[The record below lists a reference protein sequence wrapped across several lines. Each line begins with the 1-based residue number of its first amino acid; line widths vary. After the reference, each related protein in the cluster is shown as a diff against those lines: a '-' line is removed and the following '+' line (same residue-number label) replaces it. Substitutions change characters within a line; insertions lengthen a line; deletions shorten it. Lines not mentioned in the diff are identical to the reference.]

1 MKCYIYDAL
10 DNLQLQV
17 PVHTAGASG
26 PAGTVE
32 TTRPATNS
40 NSNEYSMIEDGSA
53 QPVVEKVTGARRK
66 SAASDVD
73 SVNTN
78 TGINAESG
86 ITDEMMGRSYKLR
99 NSD

>member
-1 MKCYIYDAL
+1 
-10 DNLQLQV
+10 
-17 PVHTAGASG
+17 
-26 PAGTVE
+26 
-32 TTRPATNS
+32 
-40 NSNEYSMIEDGSA
+40 MIEDGSA

-78 TGINAESG
+78 TGINAEAG